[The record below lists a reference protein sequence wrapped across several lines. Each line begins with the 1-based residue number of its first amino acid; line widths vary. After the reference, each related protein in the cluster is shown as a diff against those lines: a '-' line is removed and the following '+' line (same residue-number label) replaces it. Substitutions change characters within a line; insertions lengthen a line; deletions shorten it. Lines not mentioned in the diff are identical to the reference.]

1 MLADANEKEAHET
14 AEINTIIVESK
25 AILRC
30 PEVRPASKVS
40 VAFTAHSLNGGYLL
54 TYMTTPDDQ
63 ENSVSVILP
72 VLNEEKYL
80 AATLA
85 AITEQDFKGDFEI
98 ILALG
103 PSKDQTNTIAAQLA
117 QQDSR
122 IKLIQNPSGKTASAL
137 NAAIA
142 AAIHPIIVRVDGHAL
157 LPKDYIR
164 IAVKTLL
171 ETGAVNV
178 GGIMAAQGETLFE
191 KSVALAMRSPVGVG
205 GSRFHIGG
213 QAGPTDTV
221 YLGVFL
227 KSAINA
233 IGGFDPAFIRAQDWE
248 LNFRLRKN
256 GGVVYFQPDLHVTYR
271 PRSSVRALA
280 KQYFEYGRWRR
291 EVMRTHPGTINLR
304 YLAPPVTLAIS
315 TVGFFAG
322 ILFSSIFLIAPI
334 GYLVGVVV
342 SGVIVGKSFA
352 TKLMLPIVLLTM
364 HMSWGLG
371 FLTSSKRG
379 LRRG

>member
-1 MLADANEKEAHET
+1 
-14 AEINTIIVESK
+14 
-25 AILRC
+25 
-30 PEVRPASKVS
+30 
-40 VAFTAHSLNGGYLL
+40 
-54 TYMTTPDDQ
+54 MTTPDDQ

-85 AITEQDFKGDFEI
+85 AITGQDFKGDFEI

-103 PSKDQTNTIAAQLA
+103 PSKDQTNAIAAQLA
-117 QQDSR
+117 QQDAR
-122 IKLIQNPSGKTASAL
+122 IKLIQNPSGKTAAAL

-142 AAIHPIIVRVDGHAL
+142 AAIHPIIVRVDGHAH

-205 GSRFHIGG
+205 GSRFHTGG

-227 KSAINA
+227 KSAIDA

-271 PRSSVRALA
+271 PRSTPRALA

-304 YLAPPVTLAIS
+304 YLAPPVTLVLTSI
-315 TVGFFAG
+315 GLLFGLF
-322 ILFSSIFLIAPI
+322 FSSIFLFAPI

-342 SGVIVGKSFA
+342 SGLIVGKSFA
-352 TKLMLPIVLLTM
+352 TKFLLPTVLVTM

-379 LRRG
+379 LRRT

>member
-1 MLADANEKEAHET
+1 MLADAKEKEAHET
-14 AEINTIIVESK
+14 AEINTIIVETK
-25 AILRC
+25 AIRRC

-85 AITEQDFKGDFEI
+85 AITGQDFKGDFEI

-103 PSKDQTNTIAAQLA
+103 PSKDQTNAIAAQLA

-122 IKLIQNPSGKTASAL
+122 IKLIQNPSGKTAAAL

-142 AAIHPIIVRVDGHAL
+142 AAIHPIIVRVDGHAH

-205 GSRFHIGG
+205 GSRFHTGG
-213 QAGPTDTV
+213 EAGPTDTV

-227 KSAINA
+227 KSAIDA

-322 ILFSSIFLIAPI
+322 LLFSSIFLIAPI